1 MVSANVLQLQHDR
14 EHHRRLS
21 AWASRHASLVWT
33 ACTCISLL
41 SARHLLV
48 ESNFHHPVLVYLAQ
62 LCTTTTVVILHTP
75 WRRKRHESNTQSS
88 VAGIRP
94 GKCIVFAAMGCTA
107 LAMFFMLQA
116 VLHFGNLPTVIMLLV
131 WYAPELPLHNRTDS
145 LQIIAMFADDLFS
158 CLLDH
163 TSPTRTELLRIAVM
177 FLACVG
183 ILATEYRLSVPALIT
198 SIPAMSF
205 AGLASALSKFAPRHY
220 RREKLPNRTEQLLY
234 LVVTGYIIA
243 ATWVFISWPGK
254 KAIVFDMKHAFLL
267 ITNAATTTTALL
279 IGHSTLLPELEL
291 DTTTEP
297 GSDEADTRAWR
308 SWIILALVGVV
319 GCHSTLA
326 VRRSYTNW
334 FQICFFVIAMLC
346 IVYGEIQ
353 QSHVPIPSRTSMQY
367 ELLDI
372 PEDDEEIASPIKTS
386 HLARPAFFG
395 ARNLGLN
402 CRSKSIIMA
411 MLLTWVVFLCLNFS
425 TGQRT
430 THSIL
435 DHDYK
440 PVVPLEIV
448 ISMYKEPVG
457 DVSDLI
463 ATLNAEPKTAG
474 ALVTIYNKD
483 RDADTESIRLKTGAD
498 RVIQLPNVGREG
510 ETYLYHINHQWDEL
524 AQHTIFLQ
532 ADIHNPREFYTRLW
546 SYFDANR
553 TGLLSLG
560 WSGACSCED
569 CSDRFS
575 WRDTTGLLPFYHNK
589 IDKSAECKDI
599 LLSYKGQFVVSAGR
613 IRGISKTI
621 YSDLWR
627 GFVDEDSW
635 AHKPEYLQGRP
646 DSMSAP
652 DFGYTMERMWNVLF
666 QCSDMEVAW
675 RCPTLLSGWRLG
687 GNIEDCQCFDSNRDE
702 PDRINQ

>member
-1 MVSANVLQLQHDR
+1 
-14 EHHRRLS
+14 
-21 AWASRHASLVWT
+21 
-33 ACTCISLL
+33 
-41 SARHLLV
+41 
-48 ESNFHHPVLVYLAQ
+48 
-62 LCTTTTVVILHTP
+62 
-75 WRRKRHESNTQSS
+75 

-107 LAMFFMLQA
+107 LSMFFMLQA

-131 WYAPELPLHNRTDS
+131 WYAAALPLYNRTDS

-158 CLLDH
+158 CLLNH

-177 FLACVG
+177 VLACVG
-183 ILATEYRLSVPALIT
+183 LLVTEYRLSVPALIT

-205 AGLASALSKFAPRHY
+205 AGLASALNKFAPRHY
-220 RREKLPNRTEQLLY
+220 RREKLPSRTEQLLY
-234 LVVTGYIIA
+234 LVVTGYVIA
-243 ATWVFISWPGK
+243 AAWVFISWPEK

-267 ITNAATTTTALL
+267 ISKATTTTAALR
-279 IGHSTLLPELEL
+279 IGHSTLLPALEL

-308 SWIILALVGVV
+308 SWIVMALVGVV
-319 GCHSTLA
+319 GCHSSLS

-334 FQICFFVIAMLC
+334 FQLCYFAIAMLC

-353 QSHVPIPSRTSMQY
+353 QSHVPHPGHTSTQY

-372 PEDDEEIASPIKTS
+372 PEDDEETALPMKAT
-386 HLARPAFFG
+386 HLARPAFSE
-395 ARNLGLN
+395 ARKLIST
-402 CRSKSIIMA
+402 CRSKSTIVA
-411 MLLTWVVFLCLNFS
+411 MLLIWTVFVCLNFS

-430 THSIL
+430 TRHTL
-435 DHDYK
+435 DHEYK
-440 PVVPLEIV
+440 SVVPLEIV

-457 DVSDLI
+457 DVSNLI
-463 ATLNAEPKTAG
+463 ATLNGEPKTTG

-483 RDADTESIRLKTGAD
+483 RDADTESIRMKTGAD

-546 SYFDANR
+546 SYFDSNR
-553 TGLLSLG
+553 TGFLSLG
-560 WSGACSCED
+560 WSGACNCKD

-589 IDKSAECKDI
+589 IDKSTECKDI
-599 LLSYKGQFVVSAGR
+599 LFSYKGQFVVSAGR

-635 AHKPEYLQGRP
+635 ATPLSVCGTY
-646 DSMSAP
+646 SFSA
-652 DFGYTMERMWNVLF
+652 RIWK
-666 QCSDMEVAW
+666 W
-675 RCPTLLSGWRLG
+675 RGFPTLLSGWRLG
-687 GNIEDCQCFDSNRDE
+687 GNIEDCQCFDSNRDGL
-702 PDRINQ
+702 DRFSQ